1 MAFAVTIPDC
11 GYYNIIS
18 YRPYA
23 PSGKTL
29 IFVVVQDYRHG
40 TGAMSVDTYWNYLS
54 ATKGK
59 ISNII
64 LR

>member
-40 TGAMSVDTYWNYLS
+40 TGAMSVDTY
-54 ATKGK
+54 
-59 ISNII
+59 
-64 LR
+64 